1 MSSFEGHAAPV
12 SPTGIAGAIALPA
25 NSVGVRLPWDT
36 SSLHHGCPA
45 GGR

>member
-25 NSVGVRLPWDT
+25 NIVGVRLPWDR
-36 SSLHHGCPA
+36 SSLRRRRPA
-45 GGR
+45 RSR